1 MAEKTEESFSLE
13 ETSWYRRESSN
24 NCFQESNNE
33 RQDDST
39 QGKPPPSPIRSTTL
53 RKRTTTSLNL
63 GERTKTARR
72 HSFEFLEKS
81 DEKLEGGLVPKKT
94 HWYYGYFIFSFI
106 SLIACIV
113 TLWAEPPIGKIM
125 YNVCYIYSPNCCYTV
140 DLWYS
145 LLSLFL

>member
-1 MAEKTEESFSLE
+1 MDGGRDMAEKTESFSLE
-13 ETSWYRRESSN
+13 ETAWYRESSNN

-39 QGKPPPSPIRSTTL
+39 QGKPPSPIRSTTL
-53 RKRTTTSLNL
+53 RKRTTTSLRNL
-63 GERTKTARR
+63 GERTKIARR

-94 HWYYGYFIFSFI
+94 HWYYGYFVFSFI

-113 TLWAEPPIGKIM
+113 TLWAEPPIGKLM
-125 YNVCYIYSPNCCYTV
+125 YNVCYMYSPNNCCYIV
-140 DLWYS
+140 DLSY
-145 LLSLFL
+145 

>member
-1 MAEKTEESFSLE
+1 MDGGRDMAEKTESFSLE
-13 ETSWYRRESSN
+13 ETAWYRESSNN

-39 QGKPPPSPIRSTTL
+39 QGKPPRSTTL
-53 RKRTTTSLNL
+53 RKRTTTSLRNL
-63 GERTKTARR
+63 GERTKIARR

-94 HWYYGYFIFSFI
+94 HWYYGYFVFSFI

-113 TLWAEPPIGKIM
+113 TLWAEPPIGKLM
-125 YNVCYIYSPNCCYTV
+125 YNVCYMYSPNCCYIV
-140 DLWYS
+140 DLSY
-145 LLSLFL
+145 